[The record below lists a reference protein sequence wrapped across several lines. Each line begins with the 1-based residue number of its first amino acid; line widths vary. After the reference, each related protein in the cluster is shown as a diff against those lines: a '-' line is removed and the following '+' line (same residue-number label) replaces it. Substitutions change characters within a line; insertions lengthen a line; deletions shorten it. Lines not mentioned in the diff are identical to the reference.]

1 MATASLGLPLTNTE
15 GRIGNPTIML
25 LATIIM
31 VGNIGDVTK
40 QPTVTKLDTYVRAIE
55 LLAGCQSSGRAGL
68 IVCGAD
74 AQVTIS
80 MSLILAV
87 VVEAL
92 VAKQLVDAVDTSA
105 ADDDAYSPAEMLDLG
120 CIIAFTVFWS
130 VPPRLLTLSS
140 QLAQPQLQILG
151 RFARHDVATAG

>member
-1 MATASLGLPLTNTE
+1 
-15 GRIGNPTIML
+15 
-25 LATIIM
+25 
-31 VGNIGDVTK
+31 
-40 QPTVTKLDTYVRAIE
+40 
-55 LLAGCQSSGRAGL
+55 
-68 IVCGAD
+68 
-74 AQVTIS
+74 

-130 VPPRLLTLSS
+130 VPPRLS
-140 QLAQPQLQILG
+140 
-151 RFARHDVATAG
+151 

>member
-1 MATASLGLPLTNTE
+1 
-15 GRIGNPTIML
+15 
-25 LATIIM
+25 
-31 VGNIGDVTK
+31 
-40 QPTVTKLDTYVRAIE
+40 
-55 LLAGCQSSGRAGL
+55 
-68 IVCGAD
+68 
-74 AQVTIS
+74 

-151 RFARHDVATAG
+151 RFARHDVTTAG